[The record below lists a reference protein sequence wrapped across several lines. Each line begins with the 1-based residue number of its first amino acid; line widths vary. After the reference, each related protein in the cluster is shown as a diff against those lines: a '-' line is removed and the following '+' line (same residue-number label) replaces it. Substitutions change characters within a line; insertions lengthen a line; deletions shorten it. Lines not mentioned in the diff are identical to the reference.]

1 MRILIS
7 GHHNPHFLTVTE
19 YIERAVRA
27 LGHRVIV
34 FEDRRHIFPGRL
46 RRRWPLLQS
55 LSVAAINRRLLR
67 LVERSRPDL
76 VLVTGGQRITRRA
89 LAPLSRRGIAAV
101 LWTTDA
107 PKASDILPRT
117 AREYRAVFCQGTE
130 AVDILRAAGVPD
142 ARWLPMACDPEI
154 HRPVAL
160 AAEERR
166 RLASPVV
173 FVGSYYP
180 GRAELLRRVVPL
192 GLSVWGPGWGAL
204 PAGDPLRACIRGA
217 GIGPGAWVRIY
228 AAAHVVLSVHYR
240 SDDERLPCY
249 QASPRDFEALACG
262 AFVLTDRQ
270 RDVLALFKD
279 GEHLAFFSDG
289 GDLERRLREFLDDAA
304 ARRRIA
310 AAGRREVLR
319 RHTYVHRIAEL
330 LKSLE
335 GVRRPPGPAAAAGS
349 PASAPA

>member
-19 YIERAVRA
+19 YIERAART

-34 FEDRRHIFPGRL
+34 FEDRRHLFPGRL

-67 LVERSRPDL
+67 LAERSRPELIL
-76 VLVTGGQRITRRA
+76 VIGGHRITRRA
-89 LAPLSRRGIAAV
+89 LAPLSRRGIPTV

-107 PKASDILPRT
+107 PKASDILPHT

-130 AVDILRAAGVPD
+130 AVEILRAAGVSG
-142 ARWLPMACDPEI
+142 ARWLPMACDPDI
-154 HRPVAL
+154 HRPVVMD
-160 AAEERR
+160 AEERR
-166 RLASPVV
+166 CFGSPVV

-180 GRAELLRRVVPL
+180 ARAEILRRVAHL
-192 GLSVWGPGWGAL
+192 GLSLWGPGWEAL
-204 PAGDPLRACIRGA
+204 AAGDPLRACVRGA
-217 GIGPGAWVRIY
+217 GIGPETWVRIY
-228 AAAHVVLSVHYR
+228 AAARVVLSIHYR
-240 SDDERLPCY
+240 SDDARLPVY
-249 QASPRDFEALACG
+249 QASPRVFEAMACG

-279 GEHLAFFSDG
+279 GEHLAVFSDSA
-289 GDLERRLREFLDDAA
+289 DLERRLREFLDNTAT
-304 ARRRIA
+304 RRRIA

-330 LKSLE
+330 LKGLE
-335 GVRRPPGPAAAAGS
+335 GARRPPALAAAAS
-349 PASAPA
+349 PASALS